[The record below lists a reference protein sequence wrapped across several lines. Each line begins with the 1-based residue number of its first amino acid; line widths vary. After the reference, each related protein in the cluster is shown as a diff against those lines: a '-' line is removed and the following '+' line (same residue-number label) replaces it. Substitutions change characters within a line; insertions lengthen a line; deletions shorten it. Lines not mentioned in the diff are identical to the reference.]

1 MYLKERFDIMENKP
15 LAKHIDKIKRIVN
28 NRQSILQNKVNW
40 HKLQTCMNAVSAT
53 EEALE
58 SYLAETSESKPIEKE
73 KGLLY
78 VYGTSQA
85 LFIQQNVIKDL
96 CESLSLNY
104 PNDPDLIRI
113 RDIRNDITHPTD
125 RNAPGIEYHN
135 IVNVSPN
142 ADRFTLL
149 TTYPE
154 SHTVDGNVV
163 DSVGYNIIN
172 LSDHIET
179 QKNVFIRVLD
189 TILEALSQEENKGN

>member
-1 MYLKERFDIMENKP
+1 MANKP
-15 LAKHIDKIKRIVN
+15 LAQHIDRIKEIVS
-28 NRQSILQNKVNW
+28 NRQSILQNKVTW

-53 EEALE
+53 EDALE
-58 SYLAETSESKPIEKE
+58 SYLSETSESKPIEKE

-104 PNDPDLIRI
+104 PNDQDLIRI

-125 RNAPGIEYHN
+125 RNAPDIEYHN

-154 SHTVDGNVV
+154 SRIVDGNLEQ
-163 DSVGYNIIN
+163 SIGYNIIN
-172 LSDHIET
+172 LPDHIET
-179 QKNVFIRVLD
+179 QKRAFIRVLH
-189 TILEALSQEENKGN
+189 TILEALGHEENKES